1 TFNNTIVQKR
11 VGGNFTGLKLKPK
24 KLEVLA
30 FTYEINVVG
39 TSVWSLSKI
48 YKVIGS
54 IKYDL
59 ASFLNLDLKGS
70 SKYKVEEK
78 LDINGS
84 KEFTLEALFPIN
96 GNKKFKA
103 EIIKSI
109 LGISKHHYFN
119 IKELIG
125 KTDFE
130 LLRDV
135 NGKLKV
141 SFASYKKICFG
152 NKKIL
157 ESLIELRDIKGNKK
171 FKYEMNKDIVGK
183 RDIISMLISSDIFN
197 RGETWIKLHNF

>member
-1 TFNNTIVQKR
+1 MYNRSCYATLTYNNTIVQKR

-59 ASFLNLDLKGS
+59 ASFLNLNLKGS

-78 LDINGS
+78 LGINGS
-84 KEFTLEALFPIN
+84 KGFALEASFPIN
-96 GNKKFKA
+96 GKKKFKA

-109 LGISKHHYFN
+109 LGASKYNYFN

-125 KTDFE
+125 YPKTDFE
-130 LLRDV
+130 LLKDV

-141 SFASYKKICFG
+141 SFGSYE
-152 NKKIL
+152 KIL
-157 ESLIELRDIKGNKK
+157 EALTESRDIKGNKK
-171 FKYEMNKDIVGK
+171 FKYEMNKDVVGK
-183 RDIISMLISSDIFN
+183 RDIISMLISSDI
-197 RGETWIKLHNF
+197 L

>member
-1 TFNNTIVQKR
+1 MYNRSCYATLTYNNTIVQKR

-96 GNKKFKA
+96 GNKKFK
-103 EIIKSI
+103 
-109 LGISKHHYFN
+109 
-119 IKELIG
+119 
-125 KTDFE
+125 
-130 LLRDV
+130 
-135 NGKLKV
+135 
-141 SFASYKKICFG
+141 
-152 NKKIL
+152 
-157 ESLIELRDIKGNKK
+157 
-171 FKYEMNKDIVGK
+171 YEMNKDIVGK
-183 RDIISMLISSDIFN
+183 RDIISMLISSDI
-197 RGETWIKLHNF
+197 L